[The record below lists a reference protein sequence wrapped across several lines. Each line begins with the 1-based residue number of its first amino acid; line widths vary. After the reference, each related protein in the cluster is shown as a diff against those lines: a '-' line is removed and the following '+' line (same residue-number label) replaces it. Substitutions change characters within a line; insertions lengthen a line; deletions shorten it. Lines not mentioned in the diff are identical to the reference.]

1 MWDEEEGETG
11 LVTGD
16 WSVDRDNMRYL
27 NAIYHGA
34 DNTRLGGRIS
44 GELTPGYFLSADAV
58 RTRTSLQSDQ
68 WPATTTRY
76 N

>member
-1 MWDEEEGETG
+1 
-11 LVTGD
+11 
-16 WSVDRDNMRYL
+16 MRYL

-34 DNTRLGGRIS
+34 DNTVLGGRIS

-68 WPATTTRY
+68 TPDIIREILDRKY
-76 N
+76 LNG

>member
-1 MWDEEEGETG
+1 MR
-11 LVTGD
+11 LVRLVL
-16 WSVDRDNMRYL
+16 SVDRDNMRYL
-27 NAIYHGA
+27 NAIYHGP

-68 WPATTTRY
+68 TPDIIREIWDRKY
-76 N
+76 LNG

>member
-1 MWDEEEGETG
+1 MWDEKEGEPG
-11 LVTGD
+11 GVG
-16 WSVDRDNMRYL
+16 VDRDNMRYL

-34 DNTRLGGRIS
+34 DNTVLGGRIS

-58 RTRTSLQSDQ
+58 RTRPSLQFDQ
-68 WPATTTRY
+68 SRY

>member
-1 MWDEEEGETG
+1 
-11 LVTGD
+11 
-16 WSVDRDNMRYL
+16 MRYL

-34 DNTRLGGRIS
+34 DNTVLGGRIS

-68 WPATTTRY
+68 
-76 N
+76 

>member
-1 MWDEEEGETG
+1 M
-11 LVTGD
+11 TGD

-68 WPATTTRY
+68 
-76 N
+76 